1 MFSKVTFLDKD
12 FLQKL
17 ILDLLKCYTVHLSK
31 KILVVLFMKQTAI
44 INDETVR
51 RLVVTKRLKEKEES
65 INSLDFSPDGLV
77 LATASDEDS
86 INIYSINNASLKLQ
100 VNSKK
105 YGCELIRFLRSS
117 DYVLHGSTKIDSSV
131 RYLSIVENKYI
142 RYFSGHTDRVVCV
155 ATHPNEEFFLSGSR
169 DKTIRLW
176 DARVNGSQGSYAT
189 SIESYLDFDPD
200 GLMFAAITDK
210 NTFSFFDFRALDKVP
225 LCLFNFSGPY
235 NNFPIPEADYDQ
247 KISSLKFSP
256 CGNMIMLTTFDGNIY
271 LLDGLHGNLLHTLSD
286 HVSDGSSFLEASFTK
301 DSAYVFAGSCDGNVY
316 VWKTDSGSK
325 YIAMCGPNGEG
336 IHSQPVRCLRF
347 NPKYWLMV
355 TASSDLKKAEIM
367 AENLTE
373 EEEDEQKLDHVEG
386 SKNGFRVV
394 NHFDFVTPV
403 KFVSWAP
410 GTDCMIIVNEKMLC
424 TCWNLENQLMWR
436 CAFDGDVYSLSWCPN
451 GYYVSFALGNCF
463 EIFEV
468 SAGLMLYTDVI
479 ACHYTKWCTFPTAL
493 KDLTPAYSFECSEAD
508 EVLEEEYPAQEAK
521 RTFFNYL
528 SSFNSKEDCFF
539 FVFDTDSVNMSIFYR
554 CVVLIYV
561 INLED
566 LGKNFTLL
574 DLCLS
579 KNGEHL
585 CVTYLQDDCTMGALV
600 RMNDF
605 TRHKVTQCGGA
616 LTNVCQG
623 SMQIESLIDT
633 VTEFWKA
640 GARGIKKVLLDWET
654 ESITLGT
661 GCLLD
666 ELRALLYTDYM
677 SPPLFE
683 FFAKDAKVYELILA
697 ENRYQELL
705 PKFIETMTMLADQIT
720 EIMAEYCSVLEQ
732 TLKQSI
738 WRDALDKFKRLAV
751 KAHFLK
757 HWLDTYG
764 KEINYVITS
773 IRQIANRLVN
783 MRLANT
789 NSQVNYEKLHL
800 AGTMF
805 CKYLLPSVG
814 DEKPVTPL
822 PHLDN
827 FERMLCNTGNG
838 QMAFTDD
845 TLLDDSLETLI
856 TNNEFYIKLDKKTSL
871 KEDADVAAAC
881 VRRAVMNLEQWS
893 EVYGKVLHVF
903 PIVDV
908 ERLTCSESKISW
920 DQRLEQFVIYS
931 IDQDQ
936 DHWHTDASKNL
947 PPRKL
952 YRCFVNLNGTVVRNE
967 YSPPEK
973 IEVLIHFSMYSAREV
988 YLLIKKKNLDQ
999 FFLRSLKE
1007 RDFSAINAPS
1017 VEAEQEER
1025 HFGELELPLTECMR
1039 VYYSI
1044 SNQVMGILC
1053 SAGKEVCVMTRYML
1067 TPLPDLAKLRLKS
1080 EFADQID
1087 NELESGCYDNLLEK
1101 PFLNSY
1107 SIKQNEGEYEQKWI
1121 SFVHAFYNCKYT
1133 IEQYAYISIF
1143 PEIVINAT
1151 SRRRIL
1157 APSTN
1162 RGTMNIFDKTGKRLF
1177 RLLSF
1182 GPGFGGK
1189 LADRPV
1195 SVLVVAFIK
1204 WGRCLSNAVSSIGPQ
1219 WPKNIVATRTLT
1231 RRSTAP
1237 TWSLVGST
1245 IIHHRP

>member
-1 MFSKVTFLDKD
+1 
-12 FLQKL
+12 
-17 ILDLLKCYTVHLSK
+17 
-31 KILVVLFMKQTAI
+31 MKQTAI

-155 ATHPNEEFFLSGSR
+155 ATHPNEELFLSGSR

-210 NTFSFFDFRALDKVP
+210 NTFSFFDFRALDK
-225 LCLFNFSGPY
+225 GPY

-355 TASSDLKKAEIM
+355 TASSDLEKAEIM

-373 EEEDEQKLDHVEG
+373 EEEDEQKLDHVEE

-394 NHFDFVTPV
+394 NHFDFGTPV

-410 GTDCMIIVNEKMLC
+410 GNDSMLIVNEKMLC

-436 CAFDGDVYSLSWCPN
+436 CVFDGDVYSLSWCPN

-479 ACHYTKWCTFPTAL
+479 ACHYTKWSTFPTAL

-508 EVLEEEYPAQEAK
+508 QVMEEEYPTQEAK
-521 RTFFNYL
+521 KVFFNYL

-539 FVFDTDSVNMSIFYR
+539 FVFDADSVNMSIFYR

-561 INLED
+561 INLEG

-574 DLCLS
+574 DLCFS
-579 KNGEHL
+579 KSGEHL

-616 LTNVCQG
+616 LTNVCEG

-633 VTEFWKA
+633 VTEFWKD
-640 GARGIKKVLLDWET
+640 GTRGIKKVLLDWET
-654 ESITLGT
+654 ESINLGT

-764 KEINYVITS
+764 KEINYVIMS

-783 MRLANT
+783 IRLANT

-800 AGTMF
+800 SGTMF

-856 TNNEFYIKLDKKTSL
+856 TNNEFYIQLDKKTSL
-871 KEDADVAAAC
+871 KEDAEVASAC
-881 VRRAVMNLEQWS
+881 VRRAMMNLEQWS
-893 EVYGKVLHVF
+893 EVCGNVLHVF

-920 DQRLEQFVIYS
+920 DHSLEQFVIYS
-931 IDQDQ
+931 TDQDQ
-936 DHWHTDASKNL
+936 DHWRTDASRNL
-947 PPRKL
+947 PHRKL

-973 IEVLIHFSMYSAREV
+973 IEVLIHFSMHSAREV
-988 YLLIKKKNLDQ
+988 YLLIKKKNSDQ

-1017 VEAEQEER
+1017 VEAEQEQR
-1025 HFGELELPLTECMR
+1025 HFGDLELPLTECMR
-1039 VYYSI
+1039 VYYSS

-1067 TPLPDLAKLRLKS
+1067 TPLPDLAQLRLKS

-1087 NELESGCYDNLLEK
+1087 SELESGCYDNLLEK
-1101 PFLNSY
+1101 PFLNS
-1107 SIKQNEGEYEQKWI
+1107 
-1121 SFVHAFYNCKYT
+1121 
-1133 IEQYAYISIF
+1133 SIF
-1143 PEIVINAT
+1143 AEIVINAT

-1204 WGRCLSNAVSSIGPQ
+1204 RGTMLVECGQFDWTTMAEKYCRHSNADPTVHCPYVVSGGFHNYSP
-1219 WPKNIVATRTLT
+1219 PTLMFRIT
-1231 RRSTAP
+1231 
-1237 TWSLVGST
+1237 
-1245 IIHHRP
+1245 